1 MQQSN
6 KPLRSAVA
14 YGLIDSQFGSLI
26 AWIDDKNRLVRLSF
40 HLEHDKGY
48 AQQHGIERSDERVA
62 FVAEQIHQYQRGE
75 RRQFSLPIAL
85 NGTPFQMRVWQE
97 LCDIPLGETITY
109 RTLAERIGNPKA
121 VRAVGRANGTN
132 PISLIV
138 PCHRVIGSDGSLTG
152 YEGGIA
158 VKEKLL
164 NFEKAFGNAS
174 W

>member
-6 KPLRSAVA
+6 KPLRNAVA
-14 YGLIDSQFGSLI
+14 FGLIESRFGPLI
-26 AWIDDKNRLVRLSF
+26 AWINDDGQLVRLSF
-40 HLEHDKGY
+40 HLEHDKDY
-48 AQQHGIERSDERVA
+48 AQQHGIERCDKRIA
-62 FVAEQIHQYQRGE
+62 FVAEQIQQYQRGE
-75 RRQFSLPIAL
+75 RRTFDLPIAL
-85 NGTPFQMRVWQE
+85 NGTPFQMRIWQE
-97 LCDIPLGETITY
+97 LCRIPIGETITY

-158 VKEKLL
+158 IKEKLL
-164 NFEKAFGNAS
+164 NFEKGAQ
-174 W
+174 